1 MDTLIDL
8 LDSEKWTE
16 VNSADRGDGFLE
28 YAINRNA
35 KSIDSNTLAL
45 MVADDAGNCKTVTLT
60 NTRDNKNPVKN
71 VSRAELK
78 LDEEGKR
85 VLGIDLDGDCVI
97 LKT

>member
-1 MDTLIDL
+1 MT
-8 LDSEKWTE
+8 
-16 VNSADRGDGFLE
+16 GFLE